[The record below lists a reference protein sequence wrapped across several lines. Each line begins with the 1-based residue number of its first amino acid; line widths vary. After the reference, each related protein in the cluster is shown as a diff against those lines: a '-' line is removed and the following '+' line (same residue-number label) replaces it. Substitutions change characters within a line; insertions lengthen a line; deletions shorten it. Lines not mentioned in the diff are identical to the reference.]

1 MKANELKVIL
11 EPIDRSNFRRLFN
24 MQLRP
29 EQVTF
34 VTPPR
39 WTLARC
45 YVRLFGENFEHLPHL
60 IGLGDEV
67 VGYATTACDPD
78 SADNYWI
85 DDIMIA
91 AKHQGKGYG
100 RAAMV
105 EVLKMIVAR
114 YPRCHAVQLTCFRTN
129 TAAAALYKSLGFEP
143 TGGVDEEFS
152 EPNYRLSGEA
162 LAKFRSSGS

>member
-1 MKANELKVIL
+1 LKNAEQKVVL
-11 EPIDRSNFRRLFN
+11 EPIERSNFRKLFN
-24 MQLRP
+24 MQLRN

-45 YVRLFGENFEHLPHL
+45 YVKFFGDSFEHLPHL
-60 IGLGDEV
+60 IRAGEEV
-67 VGYATTACDPD
+67 VGYVTTACDPN
-78 SADNYWI
+78 SAEDYWI

-91 AKHQGKGYG
+91 AKHQGEGYG

-114 YPRCHAVQLTCFRTN
+114 YPNCRAVQLTCFRSNTN
-129 TAAAALYKSLGFEP
+129 AASLYTSMGFVP
-143 TGGVDEEFS
+143 TGSVDEEFG
-152 EPNYRLSGEA
+152 EPNYKLSGES
-162 LAKFRSSGS
+162 LEKFRK

>member
-1 MKANELKVIL
+1 MKTNDMKVIL
-11 EPIDRSNFRRLFN
+11 EPIDRSNFLKLFH

-29 EQVTF
+29 EQSTF

-45 YVRLFGENFEHLPHL
+45 YVRFFGDSFEHLPHL
-60 IGLGDEV
+60 IRAGDEV
-67 VGYATTACDPD
+67 VGYATTVCDPD

-91 AKHQGKGYG
+91 AEHQGKGSG
-100 RAAMV
+100 RIAMV

-114 YPRCHAVQLTCFRTN
+114 YPRCRAVQLTCFRANTN
-129 TAAAALYKSLGFEP
+129 AAALYMSMGFAP
-143 TGGVDEEFS
+143 TGGVDEEFG
-152 EPNYRLSGEA
+152 EPNYKLTGEA
-162 LAKFRSSGS
+162 LAMFRR

>member
-1 MKANELKVIL
+1 MKPKEQKVIL
-11 EPIDRSNFRRLFN
+11 EPIDRGNFMALFN

-29 EQVTF
+29 DQIKF

-45 YVRLFGENFEHLPHL
+45 YVKFFGNKFDHLPHL
-60 IGLGDEV
+60 IRSGEEV
-67 VGYATTACDPD
+67 VGYTTTVCDPH
-78 SADNYWI
+78 SQQNYWI

-91 AKHQGKGYG
+91 AEHQGKGYG

-114 YPRCHAVQLTCFRTN
+114 YPKCRAVQLTCFRTN
-129 TAAAALYKSLGFEP
+129 ANAAALYVSLGFEP
-143 TGGVDEEFS
+143 TGGVDEEFG
-152 EPNYRLSGEA
+152 EPNYKLTGPA
-162 LAKFRSSGS
+162 LARFQK

>member
-1 MKANELKVIL
+1 LKNAEQKVVL
-11 EPIDRSNFRRLFN
+11 EPIERSNFRKLFN
-24 MQLRP
+24 MQLRN

-45 YVRLFGENFEHLPHL
+45 YVKFFGDSFEHLPHL
-60 IGLGDEV
+60 IRAGEEV
-67 VGYATTACDPD
+67 VGYVTTACDPN
-78 SADNYWI
+78 SAEDYWI

-91 AKHQGKGYG
+91 AKHQGEGYG

-114 YPRCHAVQLTCFRTN
+114 YPNCRAVQLTCFRSNTN
-129 TAAAALYKSLGFEP
+129 AASLYTSMGFVP
-143 TGGVDEEFS
+143 TGSVDEEFG
-152 EPNYRLSGEA
+152 EPNYKLSGES
-162 LAKFRSSGS
+162 LEKFRA

>member
-1 MKANELKVIL
+1 MNRTDIKVFL
-11 EPIDRSNFRRLFN
+11 EPIDRSNHKKLFN
-24 MQLRP
+24 MHVRP

-45 YVRLFGENFEHLPHL
+45 YVKFFGDNFEHRPHL
-60 IGLGDEV
+60 IRAGDEV

-85 DDIMIA
+85 DDIMIDA
-91 AKHQGKGYG
+91 DHQGKGYG

-114 YPRCHAVQLTCFRTN
+114 YPNCRAVQLTCFR
-129 TAAAALYKSLGFEP
+129 
-143 TGGVDEEFS
+143 
-152 EPNYRLSGEA
+152 
-162 LAKFRSSGS
+162 

>member
-1 MKANELKVIL
+1 MKKSDQKVVL
-11 EPIDRSNFRRLFN
+11 EPINRDNYRELFN

-29 EQVTF
+29 EQAGF

-45 YVRLFGENFEHLPHL
+45 YVRLFGDNFEHLPHL
-60 IGLGDEV
+60 IRARDEI

-91 AKHQGKGYG
+91 AAHQGKGFG

-105 EVLKMIVAR
+105 ELLEMIVGR
-114 YPRCHAVQLTCFRTN
+114 YPRCRAVQLTCFRVN
-129 TAAAALYKSLGFEP
+129 TTAAALYTSLGFEP
-143 TGGVDEEFS
+143 TGGVDEEFG
-152 EPNYRLSGEA
+152 EPNYKLAGAA
-162 LAKFRSSGS
+162 LKKFRK

>member
-1 MKANELKVIL
+1 MKKTDQKVVL
-11 EPIDRSNFRRLFN
+11 EPIDRNNFRKLFN
-24 MQLRP
+24 MQLRN

-45 YVRLFGENFEHLPHL
+45 YVRLFGDNFEHLPHL
-60 IGLGDEV
+60 IRAGDEV
-67 VGYATTACDPD
+67 VGYATTACDPN
-78 SADNYWI
+78 STDNYWI
-85 DDIMIA
+85 DDIMID

-114 YPRCHAVQLTCFRTN
+114 YQKCEAVQLTCFRTN
-129 TAAAALYKSLGFEP
+129 LNAAALYVSLGFRP
-143 TGGVDEEFS
+143 TGTVDEEFG
-152 EPNYRLSGEA
+152 EPNYKLSGDA
-162 LAKFRSSGS
+162 LAKFRK

>member
-1 MKANELKVIL
+1 MKKNDQKVVL
-11 EPIDRSNFRRLFN
+11 DPIDRNNFRQLFN

-29 EQVTF
+29 EQTTY

-45 YVRLFGENFEHLPHL
+45 YVRLFGDEFEHLPHL
-60 IGLGDEV
+60 IRAGDEV
-67 VGYATTACDPD
+67 VGYATTVCDPN
-78 SADNYWI
+78 SPDNYWI

-91 AKHQGKGYG
+91 AEHQGKGYG

-114 YPRCHAVQLTCFRTN
+114 YPRCEAVQLTCFRSNTN
-129 TAAAALYKSLGFEP
+129 AAELYTSLGFEP
-143 TGGVDEEFS
+143 TGSVDEEFG
-152 EPNYRLSGEA
+152 EPNYKLARGSLS
-162 LAKFRSSGS
+162 KFK